1 MTATRMWRISLSP
14 LRILQ
19 RPRMSTLVRMP
30 SSPHYVLHW
39 DACWS
44 LLQSSFFLF
53 PHAPPRPVF
62 LILTCARLYCP
73 PTAGLASSRL
83 KPLEDGLSSRKRQ
96 KAGPLFSP
104 ATGGGVV
111 KPKLP
116 ASETS
121 TVGNEDGHDD
131 SDEGENIL
139 VRYSTTTLVLHRGT
153 SRYIHGTTPSFIPAS
168 HTPLRTE
175 RLRNRHRRDSCH

>member
-1 MTATRMWRISLSP
+1 M
-14 LRILQ
+14 
-19 RPRMSTLVRMP
+19 
-30 SSPHYVLHW
+30 
-39 DACWS
+39 
-44 LLQSSFFLF
+44 
-53 PHAPPRPVF
+53 
-62 LILTCARLYCP
+62 
-73 PTAGLASSRL
+73 
-83 KPLEDGLSSRKRQ
+83 
-96 KAGPLFSP
+96 
-104 ATGGGVV
+104 

>member
-1 MTATRMWRISLSP
+1 M
-14 LRILQ
+14 
-19 RPRMSTLVRMP
+19 VRVP
-30 SSPHYVLHW
+30 SSLHYVLHC

-96 KAGPLFSP
+96 KAGPLFGP

-121 TVGNEDGHDD
+121 TVGNEDGHGD
-131 SDEGENIL
+131 SDEGENI
-139 VRYSTTTLVLHRGT
+139 
-153 SRYIHGTTPSFIPAS
+153 
-168 HTPLRTE
+168 
-175 RLRNRHRRDSCH
+175 